1 MGIISDLHFLYT
13 FQYFADFSAV
23 EDVWVKLG
31 STSRF
36 HLNELP
42 RVVKLTGTES
52 RSERRNGGFFFNG
65 YRVSVL
71 DDANGQQRWLHTL

>member
-31 STSRF
+31 STSIF

-52 RSERRNGGFFFNG
+52 WNGDCQGLGGGERE
-65 YRVSVL
+65 S
-71 DDANGQQRWLHTL
+71 